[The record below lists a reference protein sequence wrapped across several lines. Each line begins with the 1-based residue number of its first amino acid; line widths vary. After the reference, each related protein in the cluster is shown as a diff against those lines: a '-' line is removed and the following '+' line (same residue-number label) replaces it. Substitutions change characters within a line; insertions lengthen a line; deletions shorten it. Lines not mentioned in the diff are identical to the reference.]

1 MAARHAPL
9 WRRIFA
15 LPGTRLGW
23 WAVGLLAAHAVFMV
37 ALGILAGVL
46 NTAGLPNLAGHP
58 FLIATV
64 LVVALGP
71 AVAGITT
78 GLFAMI
84 GRGERSIL
92 VIAPLILVVLFL
104 LAEVLVPN

>member
-23 WAVGLLAAHAVFMV
+23 WAVGLLAAHAVSMV

-64 LVVALGP
+64 LVVAL
-71 AVAGITT
+71 AGTTT